1 MISSTTEETGH
12 MVSNPPEA
20 QPAEQ
25 QPPTVLY
32 RNVCPTDLPAI
43 YALEKASYPSDEAAS
58 RSQLQYRQHHAAS
71 FFRCAIK
78 IDSVSDGK
86 AEDEEMTV
94 EKNVDSLRGM
104 GEIIGYVTAT
114 RCHQFTEE
122 SMKVHHP
129 NGSLLAIHSV
139 VVDENY
145 RRQGTGLAM
154 LKEYIETLR
163 KMDVIHGIKKVV
175 LLSKMEKVPFYI
187 QAGFRVM
194 GESKIVHGDD
204 KWYDCELDLDVRG
217 IAEKNSQ
224 YWVIDSF
231 AKAGTS
237 GSGNPA
243 AVVMIPNS
251 KPGRLPS
258 LSVNSLEAYATED
271 HSACMF
277 DPDNEE
283 NVQWMKS
290 VACEFNLSET
300 AFIWNCSTKDGK
312 DPTLDDTSQYNIRF
326 YTCDGTEVDLCGHAT
341 LAATSVILE
350 HLSKEGIIDQV
361 VVFKTKKDVL
371 KAKAARTSMQL
382 SATTRKIVMDF
393 PKKNLVILEQGT
405 NEYDEVI
412 SMLHNSLFQDNSIE
426 ELETNIVC
434 RIGIDIGGDDLLV
447 EINPE
452 SFALLPTKIQ
462 DNRIAPLVDCKAYKR
477 GVIVCCNVPEKAK
490 VEGERADFYSRFFG
504 PKVGISEDPV
514 TGSAHCV
521 LGPYYANKLQK
532 DVVIGNQM
540 SHRGGI
546 VECEVIEDLVRIKGI
561 AVIAMNGA
569 LYI

>member
-1 MISSTTEETGH
+1 MVSSTTEVAKQP
-12 MVSNPPEA
+12 VSNSSNT
-20 QPAEQ
+20 QQEQ
-25 QPPTVLY
+25 QLPTVLY

-78 IDSVSDGK
+78 VDIASEEK
-86 AEDEEMTV
+86 DEGTIV

-163 KMDVIHGIKKVV
+163 KMDMVHGIKKVV

-187 QAGFRVM
+187 QAGFKVM

-217 IAEKNSQ
+217 IAEKNCQ

-231 AKAGTS
+231 AKVGNP

-258 LSVNSLEAYATED
+258 LSVNSLEAYATEN
-271 HSACMF
+271 HSASMF
-277 DPDNEE
+277 DPDDEE
-283 NVQWMKS
+283 NVQWMRS

-300 AFIWNCSTKDGK
+300 AFIWDYTTKDGE
-312 DPTLDDTSQYNIRF
+312 DPASDDTCQYNIRF
-326 YTCDGTEVDLCGHAT
+326 YTCNGTEVDLCGHAT

-350 HLSKEGIIDQV
+350 QLSKEGKMDQV
-361 VVFKTKKDVL
+361 IVFKAKKDVL

-382 SATTRKIVMDF
+382 SAVTRKIVMDF
-393 PKKNLVILEQGT
+393 PQKKLEMLKQGT
-405 NEYDEVI
+405 SEYNEVI
-412 SMLHNSLFQDNSIE
+412 AILHESLFQDKSIE
-426 ELETNIVC
+426 DLEKKIVSK
-434 RIGIDIGGDDLLV
+434 IGVDTGGDDLFV

-452 SFALLPTKIQ
+452 SFAQLPIKIQ
-462 DNRIAPLVDCKAYKR
+462 DSCISRLMDSRVYKR
-477 GVIVCCNVPEKAK
+477 GVIVCCDVPEAAK

-504 PKVGISEDPV
+504 PKVGIAEDPV

-521 LGPYYANKLQK
+521 LGPYYAEKIQK
-532 DVVIGNQM
+532 ESVIGNQM
-540 SHRGGI
+540 SPRGGI
-546 VECEVIEDLVRIKGI
+546 VECEVIEDIVRIKGI
-561 AVIAMNGA
+561 AVTSMNGT

>member
-1 MISSTTEETGH
+1 MTSSTPEETEKP
-12 MVSNPPEA
+12 VSNQE
-20 QPAEQ
+20 EQ
-25 QPPTVLY
+25 KPPTVLY

-43 YALEKASYPSDEAAS
+43 YSLEKASYPSDEAAS
-58 RSQLQYRQHHAAS
+58 RSQLQYRQHHAPS

-78 IDSVSDGK
+78 IDSIPEGK
-86 AEDEEMTV
+86 EEDENAMV

-163 KMDVIHGIKKVV
+163 KMDMIHGIKKVV

-187 QAGFRVM
+187 QAGFKVM

-217 IAEKNSQ
+217 ISEKNCQ

-231 AKAGTS
+231 AKVGNS

-258 LSVNSLEAYATED
+258 LSVNSLEAYATEN
-271 HSACMF
+271 HSANMF
-277 DPDNEE
+277 DPDDEE
-283 NVQWMKS
+283 NVQWMRS

-300 AFIWNCSTKDGK
+300 AFIWDYTTKDGE
-312 DPTLDDTSQYNIRF
+312 DPAPEDTCQYNIRF
-326 YTCDGTEVDLCGHAT
+326 YTCNGTEVDLCGHAT

-350 HLSKEGIIDQV
+350 QLSKEGKMDHV
-361 VVFKTKKDVL
+361 VVFNAKKDVL

-382 SATTRKIVMDF
+382 SAITRKIVMDF
-393 PKKNLVILEQGT
+393 PQKKLVALEQGT
-405 NEYDEVI
+405 SEYNEVI
-412 SMLHNSLFQDNSIE
+412 GILHDSLFQDHSIE
-426 ELETNIVC
+426 YLEKNIVSK
-434 RIGIDIGGDDLLV
+434 IGIDSGGDDLLV
-447 EINPE
+447 EINPD
-452 SFALLPTKIQ
+452 SFALLPSKVQ
-462 DNRIAPLVDCKAYKR
+462 HRYIAPLMHSRVYTR
-477 GVIVCCNVPEKAK
+477 GVIVCCDVPESVKA
-490 VEGERADFYSRFFG
+490 EGERADFYSRFFG
-504 PKVGISEDPV
+504 PKVGIPEDPV

-521 LGPYYANKLQK
+521 LGPYYATKLK
-532 DVVIGNQM
+532 KEAVIGNQM

-561 AVIAMNGA
+561 AVTSMNGT

>member
-1 MISSTTEETGH
+1 MVSSATEEAKQP
-12 MVSNPPEA
+12 VSNSSNT
-20 QPAEQ
+20 QQEQ
-25 QPPTVLY
+25 QLPNVLY

-58 RSQLQYRQHHAAS
+58 RSQLQYRQHHAAA

-78 IDSVSDGK
+78 VDIAS
-86 AEDEEMTV
+86 EEKNEGIVV

-163 KMDVIHGIKKVV
+163 KMDMVHGIKKVV

-187 QAGFRVM
+187 QAGFKVM

-217 IAEKNSQ
+217 IAEKNCQ

-231 AKAGTS
+231 AKVGNP

-258 LSVNSLEAYATED
+258 LSVNSLEAYAIEN
-271 HSACMF
+271 HSASMF
-277 DPDNEE
+277 DPDDEE
-283 NVQWMKS
+283 NVQWMRS

-300 AFIWNCSTKDGK
+300 AFIWDYTTKDGE
-312 DPTLDDTSQYNIRF
+312 DPASDDTSQYNIRF
-326 YTCDGTEVDLCGHAT
+326 YTCNGTEVDLCGHAT

-350 HLSKEGIIDQV
+350 QLSKEGKMDQV
-361 VVFKTKKDVL
+361 IVFKAKKDVL

-382 SATTRKIVMDF
+382 SAVTRKIVMDF
-393 PKKNLVILEQGT
+393 PQKKLELLKQGT
-405 NEYDEVI
+405 SEYNEVI
-412 SMLHNSLFQDNSIE
+412 AILHESLFQDKSIE
-426 ELETNIVC
+426 DLEKKIVSK
-434 RIGIDIGGDDLLV
+434 IGVDTGGDDLLV

-452 SFALLPTKIQ
+452 SFALLPNKIQ
-462 DNRIAPLVDCKAYKR
+462 DSRISPLMDSRVYKR
-477 GVIVCCNVPEKAK
+477 GVIVCCDVPATAK

-504 PKVGISEDPV
+504 PKVGITEDPV

-521 LGPYYANKLQK
+521 LGPYYAEKIQK
-532 DVVIGNQM
+532 ESVIGNQM
-540 SHRGGI
+540 SPRGGI
-546 VECEVIEDLVRIKGI
+546 VECEVIEDIVRIKGI
-561 AVIAMNGA
+561 AVTSMNGT

>member
-1 MISSTTEETGH
+1 MVSSATEEAKQP
-12 MVSNPPEA
+12 VSNSSNT
-20 QPAEQ
+20 QQEQ
-25 QPPTVLY
+25 QLPTVLY

-58 RSQLQYRQHHAAS
+58 RSQLQYRQHHAAA

-78 IDSVSDGK
+78 VDIASEEK
-86 AEDEEMTV
+86 DEGIVV

-163 KMDVIHGIKKVV
+163 KMDMVHGIKKVV

-187 QAGFRVM
+187 QAGFKVM

-217 IAEKNSQ
+217 IAEKNCQ

-231 AKAGTS
+231 AKVGNP

-258 LSVNSLEAYATED
+258 LSVNSLEAYAIEN
-271 HSACMF
+271 HSASMF
-277 DPDNEE
+277 DPDDEE
-283 NVQWMKS
+283 NVQWMRS

-300 AFIWNCSTKDGK
+300 AFIWDYTTKDGE
-312 DPTLDDTSQYNIRF
+312 DPASDDTSQYNIRF
-326 YTCDGTEVDLCGHAT
+326 YTCNGTEVDLCGHAT

-350 HLSKEGIIDQV
+350 QLSKEGKMDQV
-361 VVFKTKKDVL
+361 IVFKAKKDVL

-382 SATTRKIVMDF
+382 SAVTRKIVMDF
-393 PKKNLVILEQGT
+393 PQKKLELLKQGT
-405 NEYDEVI
+405 SEYNEVI
-412 SMLHNSLFQDNSIE
+412 AILHESLFQDKSIE
-426 ELETNIVC
+426 DLEKKIVSK
-434 RIGIDIGGDDLLV
+434 IGVDTGGDDLLV

-452 SFALLPTKIQ
+452 SFALLPNKIQ
-462 DNRIAPLVDCKAYKR
+462 DSRISPLMDSRVYKR
-477 GVIVCCNVPEKAK
+477 GVIVCCDVPATAK

-504 PKVGISEDPV
+504 PKVGITEDPV

-521 LGPYYANKLQK
+521 LGPYYAEKIQK
-532 DVVIGNQM
+532 ESVIGNQM
-540 SHRGGI
+540 SPRGGI
-546 VECEVIEDLVRIKGI
+546 VECEVIEDIVRIKGI
-561 AVIAMNGA
+561 AVTSMNGT

>member
-1 MISSTTEETGH
+1 MVSSTTEVAKQP
-12 MVSNPPEA
+12 VSNSSNT
-20 QPAEQ
+20 QQEQ
-25 QPPTVLY
+25 QLPTVLY

-43 YALEKASYPSDEAAS
+43 YALEKASYPSDEASS

-78 IDSVSDGK
+78 VDIASEEK
-86 AEDEEMTV
+86 DEGTIV

-163 KMDVIHGIKKVV
+163 KMDMVHGIKKVV

-187 QAGFRVM
+187 QAGFKVM

-217 IAEKNSQ
+217 IAEKNCQ

-231 AKAGTS
+231 AKVGNP

-258 LSVNSLEAYATED
+258 LSVNSLEAYATEN
-271 HSACMF
+271 HSASMF
-277 DPDNEE
+277 DPDDEE
-283 NVQWMKS
+283 NVQWMRS

-300 AFIWNCSTKDGK
+300 AFIWDYTTKDGE
-312 DPTLDDTSQYNIRF
+312 DPASDDTCQYNIRF
-326 YTCDGTEVDLCGHAT
+326 YTCNGTEVDLCGHAT

-350 HLSKEGIIDQV
+350 QLSKEGKMDQV
-361 VVFKTKKDVL
+361 IVFKAKKDVL

-382 SATTRKIVMDF
+382 SAVTRKIVMDF
-393 PKKNLVILEQGT
+393 PQKKLEMLKQGT
-405 NEYDEVI
+405 SEYNEVI
-412 SMLHNSLFQDNSIE
+412 AILHESLFQDKSIE
-426 ELETNIVC
+426 DLEKKIVSK
-434 RIGIDIGGDDLLV
+434 IGVDTGGDDLFV

-452 SFALLPTKIQ
+452 SFAQLPIKIQ
-462 DNRIAPLVDCKAYKR
+462 DSCISRLMDSRVYKR
-477 GVIVCCNVPEKAK
+477 GVIVCCDVPEAAK

-504 PKVGISEDPV
+504 PKVGIAEDPV

-521 LGPYYANKLQK
+521 LGPYYAEKIQK
-532 DVVIGNQM
+532 ESVIGNQM
-540 SHRGGI
+540 SPRGGI
-546 VECEVIEDLVRIKGI
+546 VECEVIEDIVRIKGI
-561 AVIAMNGA
+561 AVTSMNGT

>member
-1 MISSTTEETGH
+1 MVSSTTEVAKQP
-12 MVSNPPEA
+12 VSNSSNT
-20 QPAEQ
+20 QQEQ
-25 QPPTVLY
+25 QLPTVLY

-78 IDSVSDGK
+78 VDIASEEK
-86 AEDEEMTV
+86 DEGTIV

-163 KMDVIHGIKKVV
+163 KMDMVHGIKKVV

-187 QAGFRVM
+187 QAGFKVM

-217 IAEKNSQ
+217 IAEKNCQ

-231 AKAGTS
+231 AKVGNP

-258 LSVNSLEAYATED
+258 LSVNSLEAYATEN
-271 HSACMF
+271 HSASMF
-277 DPDNEE
+277 DPDDEE
-283 NVQWMKS
+283 NVQWMRS

-300 AFIWNCSTKDGK
+300 AFIWDYTTKDGE
-312 DPTLDDTSQYNIRF
+312 DPASDDTCQYNIRF
-326 YTCDGTEVDLCGHAT
+326 YTCNGTEVDLCGHAT

-350 HLSKEGIIDQV
+350 QLSKEGKMDQV
-361 VVFKTKKDVL
+361 IVFKAKKDVL

-382 SATTRKIVMDF
+382 SAVTRKIVMDF
-393 PKKNLVILEQGT
+393 PQKKLEMLKQGT
-405 NEYDEVI
+405 SEYNEVI
-412 SMLHNSLFQDNSIE
+412 AILHESLFQDKSIE
-426 ELETNIVC
+426 DLEKKIVSK
-434 RIGIDIGGDDLLV
+434 IGVDTGGDDLFV

-452 SFALLPTKIQ
+452 SFAQLPIKTQ
-462 DNRIAPLVDCKAYKR
+462 DSCISRLMDSRVYKR
-477 GVIVCCNVPEKAK
+477 GVIVCCDVPEAAK

-504 PKVGISEDPV
+504 PKVGIAEDPV

-521 LGPYYANKLQK
+521 LGPYYAEKIQK
-532 DVVIGNQM
+532 ESVIGNQM
-540 SHRGGI
+540 SPRGGI
-546 VECEVIEDLVRIKGI
+546 VECEVIEDIVRIKGI
-561 AVIAMNGA
+561 AVTSMNGT